1 MKKKSKERA
10 KLCLKEVIHSVNIN
24 IFPTPEGLTPIGQ
37 YTEKKERNTTRWKIC
52 LLGLESQFLKQMVL

>member
-37 YTEKKERNTTRWKIC
+37 DTEKRRET
-52 LLGLESQFLKQMVL
+52 LLDGKYAY